1 MGHTIKSKKRKGKS
15 AIGYFCNH
23 KWLYLMML
31 PGLIYYFIFAYMPME
46 GLCLAFNDY
55 SPMAGGIRGNQFAGL
70 KYFKMMFSGSDFKR
84 ILTNTLSISLLNLV
98 FGFSLPIIL
107 SLLLNE
113 LKNGWFKKAVQNII
127 YIPHFFSWVIVVS
140 ICYQMFTVD
149 GGAINNVIHNLTGQE
164 ISFLSSPHWLRP
176 LVICQ
181 NLWKEAGWGTIIY
194 LAAMSSID
202 ESLYEAAEIDGGNR
216 WHKMRYIT
224 LPGISLTIATMLI
237 LSVGAIMS
245 SNFDQMFLVVNSSNR
260 SVGDVFDTY
269 IYEQG
274 IRQGR
279 FSLATAMGMFKSV
292 VAFILVLTANKV
304 SDKLSGNAII

>member
-1 MGHTIKSKKRKGKS
+1 MKGKKKKS
-15 AIGYFCNH
+15 GFQYIWYH
-23 KWLYLMML
+23 KWLYLMLL
-31 PGLIYYFIFAYMPME
+31 PGLIYYIVFAFMPME

-55 SPMAGGIRGNQFAGL
+55 SPFGGIRGQNFAGF
-70 KYFKMMFSGSDFKR
+70 KYFKMMFSGSDFWR
-84 ILTNTLSISLLNLV
+84 ILSNTLSISLLNLV
-98 FGFSLPIIL
+98 YGFSLPIIL
-107 SLLLNE
+107 ALLLNE
-113 LKNGWFKKAVQNII
+113 LNKGWFKKVVQNVI

-140 ICYQMFTVD
+140 ISYQMFTID
-149 GGAINNVIHNLTGQE
+149 GGAVNNIIQSLTGHE
-164 ISFLSSPHWLRP
+164 ISFLSSPNWLRP
-176 LVICQ
+176 MVVSQ

-216 WHKMRYIT
+216 WNKIWHIT
-224 LPGISLTIATMLI
+224 LPGISLTVATMLI

-269 IYEQG
+269 IFEQG
-274 IRQGR
+274 IRHGR

-292 VAFILVLTANKV
+292 VAFILVLLANKV
-304 SDKLSGNAII
+304 SDKISGNSII